1 MTKLA
6 VNVEVEAIVKV
17 DPSPTILLRQD
28 MRKLRVKRKE
38 KSEEISKLPLTLRQD
53 ESIEQ
58 KEYLRHDSFERKRLR
73 GERNHQIQQW
83 QSEILRDDPADVFIE
98 NTKAQTDSRHH
109 ARFFSYI
116 HNKFGTDRDS
126 GIGELNFVAVE
137 VSKDSPQD

>member
-73 GERNHQIQQW
+73 GERNRQIQHW

-98 NTKAQTDSRHH
+98 NTKAQTDSRRH

-116 HNKFGTDRDS
+116 HNKVGTDRDS
-126 GIGELNFVAVE
+126 GIGESNFVAVE